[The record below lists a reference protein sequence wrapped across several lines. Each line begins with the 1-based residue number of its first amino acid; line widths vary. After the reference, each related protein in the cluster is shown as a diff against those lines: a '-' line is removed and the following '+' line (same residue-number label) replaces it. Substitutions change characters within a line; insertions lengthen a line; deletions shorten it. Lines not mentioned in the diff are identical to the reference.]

1 MSFGVCRI
9 GKPEQI
15 NLKEPFSPSLQKIL
29 LFLLLLS
36 VSTKTCKTSPY
47 PSVLT
52 PLYTCRNSHSKHPIQ
67 NCMPSFIL
75 LGIVSFTISPLL
87 LKPFAS
93 TVAFQLRQAGDS
105 SRSTFSSH
113 QVAFCINVI
122 VVRIVEYIYIH
133 KAKSAHTPNQWE
145 ARDREKWERGL
156 DLEFL
161 NKQKHYQEQPC
172 SLFEE
177 IQVSSLFPPVVQGPS
192 AVLLWSGTRQ
202 KPQIHKLVYI
212 IL

>member
-87 LKPFAS
+87 LKHFAS

-122 VVRIVEYIYIH
+122 VVRIVEYIYI
-133 KAKSAHTPNQWE
+133 
-145 ARDREKWERGL
+145 
-156 DLEFL
+156 
-161 NKQKHYQEQPC
+161 Y
-172 SLFEE
+172 
-177 IQVSSLFPPVVQGPS
+177 V
-192 AVLLWSGTRQ
+192 RQ
-202 KPQIHKLVYI
+202 KVHITPINGKPEI
-212 IL
+212 ERSGKGAWI